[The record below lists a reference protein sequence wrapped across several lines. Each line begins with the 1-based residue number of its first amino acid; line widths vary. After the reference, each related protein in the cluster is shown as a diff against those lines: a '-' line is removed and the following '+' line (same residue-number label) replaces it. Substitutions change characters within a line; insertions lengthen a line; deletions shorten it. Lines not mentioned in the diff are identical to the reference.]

1 MFNPD
6 KLSGIPKLAIV
17 NGMIGDIG
25 VITNYMESYH
35 NLSLFIKGRD
45 ESYTIA
51 ITAHH
56 DVVRNDSDNC
66 LDNTVSLLN
75 LTKICNKLKEA
86 QPKYNV
92 LCAWVDA
99 EELGDPHKNGVNHLW
114 YKVDY
119 LIDLELTASGN
130 IIAIDAYGGAFGKT
144 KDEHKT
150 LLDGML
156 PVSMPYNCA
165 HASHLIGTTKSS
177 ACIALIDAADAKQIA
192 ESGYCDRWA
201 QCHQKTDTY
210 ETWYSQAEAEAFVDF
225 LVGKLL

>member
-6 KLSGIPKLAIV
+6 KLSGTQKLAII
-17 NGMIGDIG
+17 NGLIGGVG
-25 VITNYMESYH
+25 VITNYLEHYN
-35 NLSLFIKGRD
+35 NLSLFINGRD

-56 DVVRNDSDNC
+56 DVVNKEIENC
-66 LDNTVSLLN
+66 LDNSASLLN
-75 LTKICNKLKEA
+75 LAKICNRLKET

-119 LIDLELTASGN
+119 LIDLELTASGD

-144 KDEHKT
+144 EDEHKA

-156 PVSMPYNCA
+156 PVSMPYNCG
-165 HASHLIGTTKSS
+165 HASHLLGSTKGS
-177 ACIALIDAADAKQIA
+177 ACIALIDTADAKQIA

-201 QCHQKTDTY
+201 QCHQNTDTY
-210 ETWYSQAEAEAFVDF
+210 ETWYSPAEADVFVDF